1 MSKKFKVAE
10 SLAAEMLAEPHGRV
24 AMKAVHRLVMMMMM
38 MVIMMM
44 MIIIIMI
51 IIIYR
56 IIIDIVMII

>member
-38 MVIMMM
+38 MVI
-44 MIIIIMI
+44 